1 MELVL
6 PGTPTEVQIDSPT
19 GALMRI
25 IDRAA
30 SDPNFDVAKLQQLLE
45 VKERWDAAEAKK
57 AYVTAFA
64 AFKSTALRIIK
75 NRGITDGPLKGKR
88 YADLFAVVDAI
99 VPTLSRYG
107 LSHSWSIV
115 KDEKDWI
122 EVACILTHVG
132 GHSETRT
139 MGGPPDAGGA
149 KNAIQARA
157 STVSYLERYSFLAI
171 VGMAATDQDD
181 DGRGGQEEEKP
192 DPWTDAF
199 KKTGGEAAEKGIK
212 SYEKWWRAQDMD
224 WRDLAAGTQQHL
236 DFKATASEVGQ

>member
-6 PGTPTEVQIDSPT
+6 PAAEIQVESPT

-45 VKERWDAAEAKK
+45 VKERWEAAEAKK

-181 DGRGGQEEEKP
+181 DGRGGHQDRGNGEQTEKP
-192 DPWTDAF
+192 DPWTAALR
-199 KKTGGEAAEKGIK
+199 EAAKQAAEGRSYGAWWKAQPPAFREAAIK
-212 SYEKWWRAQDMD
+212 
-224 WRDLAAGTQQHL
+224 TQQHL
-236 DFKATASEVGQ
+236 DFRAMER